1 MKLQPVAFTLTV
13 VNLLLL
19 AFLLAQRPVEAN
31 TDSQILRGRGLQ
43 IVDDRGRPRATIQVL
58 PAKPGEDETVI
69 LRLIDTNGKPG
80 VKIANSVSH
89 SGLSFVASTDKAHVI
104 LGADNT
110 EGSLKL
116 SSRDGREHVSKP

>member
-1 MKLQPVAFTLTV
+1 MKVQGIAIALTA

-19 AFLLAQRPVEAN
+19 AFLLAQRPVEAGN
-31 TDSQILRGRGLQ
+31 DSQILRGRGLQ

-58 PAKPGEDETVI
+58 QAKPGEDETVI
-69 LRLIDTNGKPG
+69 LRLIDINGKPG

-110 EGSLKL
+110 EGSLKV
-116 SSRDGREHVSKP
+116 SNRDGSERAIKP